1 MALTFY
7 TVFSRNDL
15 LKIFSSMQHLNPFY
29 FICAIFSA
37 VFFVCM
43 EGFMIWYLLKLTEK
57 KFPCSVA
64 FRILLSVFLFRHYA
78 IRYWRAARPVAC
90 HEKGPAFH
98 GKRHAFPDGGCR
110 PIQTDSRPYR
120 PRHPSF
126 LEKRPVRVSGIL
138 YGLLLLR
145 YFFERPSR
153 FSPPS
158 SYAAWKPDG
167 KPPFTN
173 RKFFH

>member
-1 MALTFY
+1 MCHFFRRLFCLHGGFY
-7 TVFSRNDL
+7 DL
-15 LKIFSSMQHLNPFY
+15 VSSQTYRKKSFPVPLLF
-29 FICAIFSA
+29 
-37 VFFVCM
+37 VFFYR
-43 EGFMIWYLLKLTEK
+43 F
-57 KFPCSVA
+57 
-64 FRILLSVFLFRHYA
+64 FLFRHYA

-138 YGLLLLR
+138 YGLLLPR

-158 SYAAWKPDG
+158 SPRAALRSARP
-167 KPPFTN
+167 
-173 RKFFH
+173 RS

>member
-1 MALTFY
+1 MRAGLSPDITPQESLMRFVKLKLSKIFEILFFLLVMALTFY

-64 FRILLSVFLFRHYA
+64 FRILLSVFSF
-78 IRYWRAARPVAC
+78 
-90 HEKGPAFH
+90 PAL
-98 GKRHAFPDGGCR
+98 
-110 PIQTDSRPYR
+110 
-120 PRHPSF
+120 RHP
-126 LEKRPVRVSGIL
+126 
-138 YGLLLLR
+138 LLAG
-145 YFFERPSR
+145 
-153 FSPPS
+153 SPPS
-158 SYAAWKPDG
+158 CLP
-167 KPPFTN
+167 
-173 RKFFH
+173 